1 MTMPM
6 VEGGRPIA
14 RFRLFGFPVTV
25 DISFVVII
33 AILGWVPGRTTVT
46 SFVVWLVMVP
56 LAVLVH
62 ELGHAFVARTTGAA
76 PAITLAGLGGLTSYV
91 PPAPVSRARSIAISV
106 AGPAVGIVV
115 GLGLLAYARGV
126 GVGDGLAQD
135 VVDTA
140 IFTTL
145 GWSVLNLLPILP
157 LDGGQT
163 LRELLPGSP
172 AKREVRAAMVSIVVA
187 VLAAAGRAEGRAGVR
202 RADGGVL
209 RLQQRHDGPL
219 GARPGEGGRQPAAVQ
234 LLWAGRSDDAREL
247 LAEQPADA
255 AVHPL
260 VRAAVRAAGDDSF
273 GARRELESA
282 AGRNPADPTAASLL
296 LLSHRIRED
305 WPAVRDLVAAGAAVD
320 PGTVLAAQT
329 VAFRSG
335 ATRASAEIGQAW
347 LDHLAAGAV
356 QGDLPGRSPT
366 TSPAAGPPPASCDR
380 GLAAFQRAADLGF
393 ADLTEVDSD
402 DDIAPLRPLPGY
414 DEARQQ
420 IRRRALAAAGP
431 ERVAGGLVAG
441 ALAGRAPSP
450 ARRCSCAGRC
460 TSGRPS
466 MCSWGRSRPSQ
477 RGSHQFARPSRC
489 ITDGTSSIRTTV
501 ASMKIADAMP
511 TPITLRTTS
520 GLGMNAANTATM
532 IAAAAVMTR
541 PVPASPSRMAR
552 WLSPV
557 RSHASRIRLTRN
569 TS

>member
-6 VEGGRPIA
+6 VEGGRPILSV
-14 RFRLFGFPVTV
+14 RLFGFPVTV
-25 DISFVVII
+25 DISFVVIT
-33 AILGWVPGRTTVT
+33 AIIGWVPGRTTVT

-76 PAITLAGLGGLTSYV
+76 PVITLAGLGGLTSYV

-135 VVDTA
+135 VVATA
-140 IFTTL
+140 IWTTL

-172 AKREVRAAMVSIVVA
+172 AKRAVRAAMVSIVVA
-187 VLAAAGRAEGRAGVR
+187 VLAAALALKAGLVFGALLAAFFVFSNYTTIR
-202 RADGGVL
+202 SARDQEKVDVNQ
-209 RLQQRHDGPL
+209 RL
-219 GARPGEGGRQPAAVQ
+219 VQ
-234 LLWAGRSDDAREL
+234 LLWAGRSDDAHDL
-247 LAEQPADA
+247 LADQPADA

-282 AGRNPADPTAASLL
+282 VGRNPADPTAASLL
-296 LLSHRIRED
+296 ALSHRTRED
-305 WPAVRDLVAAGAAVD
+305 WAAVRDLVTAGAAVD

-335 ATRASAEIGQAW
+335 STRESAEIGQAW
-347 LDHLAAGAV
+347 LDHLPSGAV
-356 QGDLPGRSPT
+356 QDRDLPGLIAYNT
-366 TSPAAGPPPASCDR
+366 ACGWAGAGERDR
-380 GLAAFQRAADLGF
+380 GLAAFRRAAELGL
-393 ADLTEVDSD
+393 ADLTMVDSD

-431 ERVAGGLVAG
+431 GE
-441 ALAGRAPSP
+441 SP
-450 ARRCSCAGRC
+450 A
-460 TSGRPS
+460 
-466 MCSWGRSRPSQ
+466 
-477 RGSHQFARPSRC
+477 H
-489 ITDGTSSIRTTV
+489 
-501 ASMKIADAMP
+501 
-511 TPITLRTTS
+511 
-520 GLGMNAANTATM
+520 
-532 IAAAAVMTR
+532 
-541 PVPASPSRMAR
+541 
-552 WLSPV
+552 
-557 RSHASRIRLTRN
+557 
-569 TS
+569 